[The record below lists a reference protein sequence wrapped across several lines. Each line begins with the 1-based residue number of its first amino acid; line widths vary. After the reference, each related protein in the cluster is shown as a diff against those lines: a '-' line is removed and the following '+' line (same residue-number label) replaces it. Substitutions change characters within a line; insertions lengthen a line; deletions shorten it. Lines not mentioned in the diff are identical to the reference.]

1 MTSDPSNSTQ
11 PLMTT
16 TKPSELDSSAPR
28 PLSRRAFFAISAAG
42 LAGLVVL
49 RLRHPLVAAAATS
62 GGAPKMVKI
71 VPFTSAG
78 VAQPPVELPKIVKS
92 DAEWKAQL
100 PFISYEVTRRDG
112 TEPAGSGKYQEF
124 TVAGIYHCICCD
136 TALFN
141 ANTQFDSG
149 TGWPSFWQ
157 PIAKENVIEK
167 TDSTFGMDRTAV
179 SCRRCDA
186 HLGHVFNDGPKP
198 TGLRYCMNSVA
209 LNLTKLST

>member
-1 MTSDPSNSTQ
+1 
-11 PLMTT
+11 
-16 TKPSELDSSAPR
+16 
-28 PLSRRAFFAISAAG
+28 
-42 LAGLVVL
+42 
-49 RLRHPLVAAAATS
+49 
-62 GGAPKMVKI
+62 MVKI
-71 VPFTSAG
+71 VAFTSAG
-78 VAQPPVELPKIVKS
+78 VAQPAVEVAKIVKS

-100 PFISYEVTRRDG
+100 PYISYEVTRRDG

-167 TDSTFGMDRTAV
+167 TDSTFGMERTAV

-209 LNLTKLST
+209 LNLVKLT